1 MQEVLDK
8 KRRQED
14 EEKLAKVVLLEAF
27 LKQLKEK
34 HESVSLLTVHTT
46 LKTIAYPLM
55 LDYYKAPGAN
65 GSYWKWSSSNQG
77 AASSSRG

>member
-1 MQEVLDK
+1 MMKEVLDK

-34 HESVSLLTVHTT
+34 HESVS
-46 LKTIAYPLM
+46 IAKPYAFQ
-55 LDYYKAPGAN
+55 DGH
-65 GSYWKWSSSNQG
+65 
-77 AASSSRG
+77 